1 MSRGQRVR
9 VVYVR
14 LMVFWSALVVLGP
27 SNPIGRLLVERDP
40 SVTPSTLSVQLAY
53 QSNFLMLPSPEGDQH
68 SMKIKAA
75 LHLFYL

>member
-1 MSRGQRVR
+1 MFSP
-9 VVYVR
+9 
-14 LMVFWSALVVLGP
+14 ALVGLGP
-27 SNPIGRLLVERDP
+27 SNPVGRPLVERDP

-68 SMKIKAA
+68 HMKIKAA